1 MNSVAF
7 FDVNNLII
15 GMSVRNM
22 GKYVIFELMNDKL
35 FKLIE
40 FRHNLN
46 LQVYVVNVQFIFHL
60 TVLNLQ
66 HRNSIPFYYKQMKK
80 SLIALSLG
88 GLTIGITEF
97 VMMGLLPDIAS
108 DMKVSIPVAGYLISA
123 YALGVVIGAPLLVI
137 LGRNFAPKKMLL
149 ILALMLTV
157 FNALSIIAP
166 DYNFLFASRFLS
178 GLPHGAFFGVGAV
191 VASRLAD
198 KGKEAQAIAIMF
210 SGLTLANLIGVPIG
224 TYIGHN
230 FIWRYTFVLIA
241 AVGLLT
247 FLFISLWM
255 PNLEKSGTVNM
266 KTQLLFFKKTE
277 AWLIIGITAIGFG
290 GLFAWI
296 SYIAPLMTNVSK
308 FAPEDVSY
316 ILILAGL
323 GMLVGNFAG
332 GKLADKY
339 SPAPTVLALLFVMAI
354 DLIMVYFFSFNQ
366 YVSLFLTFLTGA
378 VSFSVIAPIQMLMIK
393 TAKDAEMIASAAL
406 QGSFNIG
413 NALGAFL
420 GGLPLS
426 AGYSYA
432 SPNLIGLVMAL
443 SGMVITFALMQKHKG
458 NLQLQKA

>member
-1 MNSVAF
+1 
-7 FDVNNLII
+7 
-15 GMSVRNM
+15 
-22 GKYVIFELMNDKL
+22 
-35 FKLIE
+35 
-40 FRHNLN
+40 
-46 LQVYVVNVQFIFHL
+46 
-60 TVLNLQ
+60 
-66 HRNSIPFYYKQMKK
+66 MKK

-123 YALGVVIGAPLLVI
+123 YALGVVIGAPLLVV
-137 LGRNFAPKKMLL
+137 LGRNFPPKKMLL
-149 ILALMLTV
+149 ILALMLTL

-166 DYNFLFASRFLS
+166 NYNFLFASRFLS

-198 KGKEAQAIAIMF
+198 RGKEAQAISIMF

-224 TYIGHN
+224 TYIGHH
-230 FIWRYTFVLIA
+230 FIWRYTFILIA
-241 AVGLLT
+241 IVGLLT
-247 FLFISLWM
+247 FLFIFLWM
-255 PNLEKSGTVNM
+255 PKLEKNGNVNM

-296 SYIAPLMTNVSK
+296 SYIAPLLINISG
-308 FAPEDVSY
+308 FLPEDVSY
-316 ILILAGL
+316 ILILAGF
-323 GMLVGNFAG
+323 GMVVGNFAG
-332 GKLADKY
+332 GKLADKF
-339 SPAPTVLALLFVMAI
+339 SPAPTVFGLLFIMVL

-366 YVSLFLTFLTGA
+366 YVSLIFTFLTGA
-378 VSFSVIAPIQMLMIK
+378 ISFSVIAPIQMLMIR

-406 QGSFNIG
+406 QASFNIG

-420 GGLPLS
+420 GGLPLA

-432 SPNLIGLVMAL
+432 SPNLIGVGMAII
-443 SGMVITFALMQKHKG
+443 GMIITFVLIQKHK
-458 NLQLQKA
+458 NVLKLQTE

>member
-1 MNSVAF
+1 
-7 FDVNNLII
+7 
-15 GMSVRNM
+15 
-22 GKYVIFELMNDKL
+22 
-35 FKLIE
+35 
-40 FRHNLN
+40 
-46 LQVYVVNVQFIFHL
+46 
-60 TVLNLQ
+60 
-66 HRNSIPFYYKQMKK
+66 MKK

-108 DMKVSIPVAGYLISA
+108 DMKVTIPVAGYLISA

-149 ILALMLTV
+149 ILAMMLTV

-166 DYNFLFASRFLS
+166 NYNFLFASRFLS

-230 FIWRYTFVLIA
+230 FVWRYTFILIA
-241 AVGLLT
+241 IVGLLT
-247 FLFISLWM
+247 FLFIYWWM
-255 PNLEKSGTVNM
+255 PNLEKNQDVNM
-266 KTQLLFFKKTE
+266 RTQLKFFQKID
-277 AWLIIGITAIGFG
+277 AWLIIGITSIGFG

-296 SYIAPLMTNVSK
+296 SYIAPLLINVSK
-308 FAPEDVSY
+308 FSPEDVSY
-316 ILILAGL
+316 ILILAGF
-323 GMLVGNFAG
+323 GMVVGNFLG
-332 GKLADKY
+332 GKLADKF
-339 SPAPTVLALLFVMAI
+339 SPAPTTLALLFVMSI
-354 DLIMVYFFSFNQ
+354 DLILVYFFSYNQ
-366 YVSLFLTFLTGA
+366 YASLFFTFLTGA
-378 VSFSVIAPIQMLMIK
+378 ISFSVIAPIQMLMIR
-393 TAKDAEMIASAAL
+393 TAKDAEMIASASL

-420 GGLPLS
+420 GGLPLI

-432 SPNLIGLVMAL
+432 SPNLIGVGMSIIGMIITLVLIQRRSAAVEL
-443 SGMVITFALMQKHKG
+443 PEVQTV
-458 NLQLQKA
+458 

>member
-1 MNSVAF
+1 
-7 FDVNNLII
+7 
-15 GMSVRNM
+15 
-22 GKYVIFELMNDKL
+22 
-35 FKLIE
+35 
-40 FRHNLN
+40 
-46 LQVYVVNVQFIFHL
+46 
-60 TVLNLQ
+60 
-66 HRNSIPFYYKQMKK
+66 MKK

-137 LGRNFAPKKMLL
+137 IGRNYAPKKMLL
-149 ILALMLTV
+149 ILALMLAV

-198 KGKEAQAIAIMF
+198 KGKEAQAISIMF
-210 SGLTLANLIGVPIG
+210 AGLTIANLIGVPIG
-224 TYIGHN
+224 TYIGHH
-230 FIWRYTFVLIA
+230 FIWRYTFVIIA
-241 AVGLLT
+241 LVGALT
-247 FLFISLWM
+247 LVAIYFWM
-255 PNLEKSGTVNM
+255 PNLDKGESVNM

-296 SYIAPLMTNVSK
+296 SYIAPLLINVSR
-308 FAPEDVSY
+308 FAPEDVST
-316 ILILAGL
+316 ILILAGF
-323 GMLVGNFAG
+323 GMVVGNFAG
-332 GKLADKY
+332 GKLADRF
-339 SPAPTVLALLFVMAI
+339 SPAPTTLALLLVMSV
-354 DLIMVYFFSFNQ
+354 DLVLVYFFSFNQ

-378 VSFSVIAPIQMLMIK
+378 IAFSVIAPIQMLMIR
-393 TAKDAEMIASAAL
+393 TAKGAEMIASASL

-420 GGLPLS
+420 GGLPLT
-426 AGYSYA
+426 AGFNYA
-432 SPNLIGLVMAL
+432 SPNLVGVAMSVIGMMITLV
-443 SGMVITFALMQKHKG
+443 LMKLHG
-458 NLQLQKA
+458 RNLQLKNA

>member
-1 MNSVAF
+1 
-7 FDVNNLII
+7 
-15 GMSVRNM
+15 
-22 GKYVIFELMNDKL
+22 
-35 FKLIE
+35 
-40 FRHNLN
+40 
-46 LQVYVVNVQFIFHL
+46 
-60 TVLNLQ
+60 
-66 HRNSIPFYYKQMKK
+66 MKK
-80 SLIALSLG
+80 SLIALSFG

-137 LGRNFAPKKMLL
+137 LGRNFPPKKMLL
-149 ILALMLTV
+149 ILAAMLAV

-166 DYNFLFASRFLS
+166 TYNILFASRFLS

-241 AVGLLT
+241 IVGLLT

-255 PNLEKSGTVNM
+255 PHLDKGESVNM
-266 KTQLLFFKKTE
+266 KKQLEFFKRRE

-296 SYIAPLMTNVSK
+296 SYIAPLLINVSK
-308 FAPEDVSY
+308 FAEGDVSY

-323 GMLVGNFAG
+323 GMVVGNFAG

-339 SPAPTVLALLFVMAI
+339 SPAPTTLALLFIMSI
-354 DLIMVYFFSFNQ
+354 DLILVYFLSSNQ

-378 VSFSVIAPIQMLMIK
+378 ISFSVIAPIQMLMIR
-393 TAKDAEMIASAAL
+393 TAKGAEMIASASL

-420 GGLPLS
+420 GGLPFS

-432 SPNLIGLVMAL
+432 SPNLIGV
-443 SGMVITFALMQKHKG
+443 GMSVIGMLITLTLIKTHK
-458 NLQLQKA
+458 NSLKLQSV

>member
-1 MNSVAF
+1 
-7 FDVNNLII
+7 
-15 GMSVRNM
+15 
-22 GKYVIFELMNDKL
+22 
-35 FKLIE
+35 
-40 FRHNLN
+40 
-46 LQVYVVNVQFIFHL
+46 
-60 TVLNLQ
+60 
-66 HRNSIPFYYKQMKK
+66 MKK
-80 SLIALSLG
+80 SLIALSFG

-108 DMKVSIPVAGYLISA
+108 DMKVTIPVAGYLISS

-137 LGRNFAPKKMLL
+137 LGRNFPPKKMLL
-149 ILALMLTV
+149 ILAAMLTV

-166 DYNFLFASRFLS
+166 SYNFLFASRFLS

-224 TYIGHN
+224 TYIGHH

-241 AVGLLT
+241 IVGLLT
-247 FLFISLWM
+247 FFLIGWWM
-255 PNLEKSGTVNM
+255 PKLEKGETVNM
-266 KTQLLFFKKTE
+266 KEQLQFFKRTE

-296 SYIAPLMTNVSK
+296 SYIAPLLINVSK
-308 FAPEDVSY
+308 FSEGDVSS

-323 GMLVGNFAG
+323 GMVVGNFVG

-339 SPAPTVLALLFVMAI
+339 SPAPTTLALLFVMSI
-354 DLIMVYFFSFNQ
+354 DLILVYFFSSNQ

-378 VSFSVIAPIQMLMIK
+378 ISFSVIAPIQMLMIR
-393 TAKDAEMIASAAL
+393 TAKGAEMIASASL

-420 GGLPLS
+420 GGLPLA
-426 AGYSYA
+426 AGYSFA
-432 SPNLIGLVMAL
+432 SPNLIGV
-443 SGMVITFALMQKHKG
+443 GMSVIGMLITLTLMRVRKSDLK
-458 NLQLQKA
+458 LQSA

>member
-1 MNSVAF
+1 
-7 FDVNNLII
+7 
-15 GMSVRNM
+15 
-22 GKYVIFELMNDKL
+22 
-35 FKLIE
+35 
-40 FRHNLN
+40 
-46 LQVYVVNVQFIFHL
+46 
-60 TVLNLQ
+60 
-66 HRNSIPFYYKQMKK
+66 MKK

-108 DMKVSIPVAGYLISA
+108 DMKVSIPVAGYLISS

-137 LGRNFAPKKMLL
+137 AGRNYAPKKMLL
-149 ILALMLTV
+149 ILAVMLAV

-166 DYNFLFASRFLS
+166 DYNVLFASRFLS

-198 KGKEAQAIAIMF
+198 KGKEAQAISIMF
-210 SGLTLANLIGVPIG
+210 AGLTIANLIGVPIG
-224 TYIGHN
+224 TYIGHH

-241 AVGLLT
+241 IVGLLT
-247 FLFISLWM
+247 FLAIYLWM
-255 PNLEKSGTVNM
+255 PNLEKGESVNM
-266 KTQLLFFKKTE
+266 KTQLQFFKKTE

-296 SYIAPLMTNVSK
+296 SYIAPLLINVSK
-308 FAPEDVSY
+308 FSPEDVSS

-323 GMLVGNFAG
+323 GMVVGNFVG

-339 SPAPTVLALLFVMAI
+339 SPAPTVLALLFVMVL
-354 DLIMVYFFSFNQ
+354 DLLMVYFFSFNQ
-366 YVSLFLTFLTGA
+366 YISLFLTFLTGA
-378 VSFSVIAPIQMLMIK
+378 ISFSVIAPIQMLMIK

-420 GGLPLS
+420 GGLPLA
-426 AGYSYA
+426 AGYNFA
-432 SPNLIGLVMAL
+432 SPNLIGIAMAMT
-443 SGMVITFALMQKHKG
+443 GMVITFILMRLHQK
-458 NLQLQKA
+458 QLQMQPI

>member
-1 MNSVAF
+1 
-7 FDVNNLII
+7 
-15 GMSVRNM
+15 
-22 GKYVIFELMNDKL
+22 
-35 FKLIE
+35 
-40 FRHNLN
+40 
-46 LQVYVVNVQFIFHL
+46 
-60 TVLNLQ
+60 
-66 HRNSIPFYYKQMKK
+66 MKK
-80 SLIALSLG
+80 SLIALSFG

-137 LGRNFAPKKMLL
+137 LGRNFPPKKMLL

-166 DYNFLFASRFLS
+166 SYNFLFASRFLS

-230 FIWRYTFVLIA
+230 FVWRYTFVLIA
-241 AVGLLT
+241 IVGLLT
-247 FLFISLWM
+247 FLLISLWM
-255 PNLEKSGTVNM
+255 PKLDKGETVNM
-266 KTQLLFFKKTE
+266 KKQLEFFKRTE

-296 SYIAPLMTNVSK
+296 SYIAPLLINVSK
-308 FAPEDVSY
+308 FGEGDVSY

-323 GMLVGNFAG
+323 GMVVGNFAG

-339 SPAPTVLALLFVMAI
+339 SPAPTTLALLFIMSI
-354 DLIMVYFFSFNQ
+354 DLILVYFFSSNQ

-378 VSFSVIAPIQMLMIK
+378 ISFSVIAPIQMLMIR
-393 TAKDAEMIASAAL
+393 TAKGAEMIASASL

-420 GGLPLS
+420 GGLPLT
-426 AGYSYA
+426 AGYSYE
-432 SPNLIGLVMAL
+432 SPNLIGV
-443 SGMVITFALMQKHKG
+443 GMSIVGMLITVTLIKMRKNDLK
-458 NLQLQKA
+458 LQNA

>member
-1 MNSVAF
+1 
-7 FDVNNLII
+7 
-15 GMSVRNM
+15 
-22 GKYVIFELMNDKL
+22 
-35 FKLIE
+35 
-40 FRHNLN
+40 
-46 LQVYVVNVQFIFHL
+46 
-60 TVLNLQ
+60 
-66 HRNSIPFYYKQMKK
+66 MKK
-80 SLIALSLG
+80 SLIALSFG

-108 DMKVSIPVAGYLISA
+108 DMKVSIPVAGYLISS

-137 LGRNFAPKKMLL
+137 LGRNFPPKKMLL

-166 DYNFLFASRFLS
+166 TYNFLFASRFLS

-247 FLFISLWM
+247 FLLISLWM
-255 PNLEKSGTVNM
+255 PQLEKGETVNM
-266 KTQLLFFKKTE
+266 KKQLEFFKRTE

-296 SYIAPLMTNVSK
+296 SYIAPLLTNVSK
-308 FAPEDVSY
+308 FAEGDVSY

-323 GMLVGNFAG
+323 GMVVGNFAG

-339 SPAPTVLALLFVMAI
+339 SPAPTTLSLLFVMAV
-354 DLIMVYFFSFNQ
+354 DLILVYFFSSNQ

-378 VSFSVIAPIQMLMIK
+378 ISFSVIAPIQMLMIR
-393 TAKDAEMIASAAL
+393 TAKGAEMIASASL

-420 GGLPLS
+420 GGLPLTL
-426 AGYSYA
+426 GYSYA
-432 SPNLIGLVMAL
+432 SPNLIGV
-443 SGMVITFALMQKHKG
+443 GMSVIGMIITLTLIRIRKN
-458 NLQLQKA
+458 NLQLQSA